1 MTPKAPRISNSKT
14 KTLTAESHAA
24 AKRLPVADITP
35 AAPSDAICA
44 PATAPGRS
52 AIAIIRASGSA
63 NGGVSIFQKL
73 GDTFKTKDNRL
84 AADIPPRQAH
94 YGVIAAGGETIDDI
108 VFIKYTGPASFTGED
123 SFEIYC
129 HGNPLVVRQILAL
142 LYQSGFRAA
151 VAGEFTRRA
160 YLNGKLNIDGAQAIA
175 EIIEARN
182 GESLRAARR
191 LKAGTF
197 RTGLLALRSRLM
209 NLLADLNA
217 ELDFIDEDISFA
229 TLETKLQILG
239 ETSAAVEKLR
249 GDAERFDSFK
259 DGVNIAI
266 VGRPNAGKSSLMNR
280 LLGEE
285 RSIVSDIAGTT
296 RDYIEGELTVAG
308 FNVRLFDTAG
318 LNEASADPIEQIGIE
333 RTRELI
339 GRAHICLYLTDGS
352 VAARE
357 QNPLPVSDKAA
368 AIHVINKADVLHA
381 SHGVSRPDAALQISA
396 KTGAGIG
403 ELLTHIER
411 IIAERAPS
419 AALPLNL
426 WQRRLLAE
434 IGDSLK
440 GASQA
445 LEAHELPEVITHIV
459 QSAVDRIAELTGEIS
474 NEDILGRIFS
484 RFCIGK

>member
-1 MTPKAPRISNSKT
+1 MPVSEI
-14 KTLTAESHAA
+14 TAS
-24 AKRLPVADITP
+24 PY
-35 AAPSDAICA
+35 DAICA
-44 PATAPGRS
+44 PATAAGRS
-52 AIAIIRASGSA
+52 AIAIIRASGPAS
-63 NGGVSIFQKL
+63 GGVSIFQKL
-73 GDTFKTKDNRL
+73 GDAFKTKDSRL

-94 YGVIAAGGETIDDI
+94 YGVIAVGSETIDDI

-129 HGNPLVVRQILAL
+129 HGNPLVIRQILAL
-142 LYQSGFRAA
+142 LYQCGFRAA
-151 VAGEFTRRA
+151 AAGEFTRRA
-160 YLNGKLNIDGAQAIA
+160 YLNGKLSIDGAQAIA

-182 GESLRAARR
+182 GESLKAARR

-197 RTGLLALRSRLM
+197 RTGLLTLRSRLM

-229 TLETKLQILG
+229 TLETKLEILA
-239 ETSAAVEKLR
+239 ETAAAVENLR
-249 GDAERFDSFK
+249 ADAERFDTFK

-296 RDYIEGELTVAG
+296 RDYIEGELTIAG

-318 LNEASADPIEQIGIE
+318 LAETTADPIEKIGIE

-339 GRAHICLYLTDGS
+339 GRAHICIYLFDGAVPAS
-352 VAARE
+352 A
-357 QNPLPVSDKAA
+357 QSPLPAADAA
-368 AIHVINKADVLHA
+368 AALKVINKVDVLHP
-381 SHGVSRPDAALQISA
+381 SHRVSAGEAALQISA
-396 KTGAGIG
+396 KTGAGIT
-403 ELLTHIER
+403 ELLTRIET

-426 WQRRLLAE
+426 WQRELLAA
-434 IGDSLK
+434 I
-440 GASQA
+440 GASLNEAAGA
-445 LEAHELPEVITHIV
+445 LRARELPEVVTHIV
-459 QSAVDRIAELTGEIS
+459 QGAVDRIAELTGEIS
-474 NEDILGRIFS
+474 SEDILGRIFS